1 MQVRAAVIECGEQ
14 EGCIRHTYHPVA
26 DTVLEGIFH
35 SVIAQ
40 SRLGQIHGADA
51 GKDIVIDFVGS
62 VLHFDAVSGTTRYI
76 VGIVDQQDQI
86 IAHIFIRLDDT
97 VIELLKQCIVQPAV
111 SQTQQEFLRAALR
124 FTL

>member
-1 MQVRAAVIECGEQ
+1 MQVSTPVIESGEQ
-14 EGCIRHTYHPVA
+14 ESSVRHTYHPVA

-51 GKDIVIDFVGS
+51 GEDVVIDFVGS

-76 VGIVDQQDQI
+76 VGVMDQQDQI
-86 IAHIFIRLDDT
+86 ISYIFIGFDDA
-97 VIELLKQCIVQPAV
+97 VIELL
-111 SQTQQEFLRAALR
+111 
-124 FTL
+124 